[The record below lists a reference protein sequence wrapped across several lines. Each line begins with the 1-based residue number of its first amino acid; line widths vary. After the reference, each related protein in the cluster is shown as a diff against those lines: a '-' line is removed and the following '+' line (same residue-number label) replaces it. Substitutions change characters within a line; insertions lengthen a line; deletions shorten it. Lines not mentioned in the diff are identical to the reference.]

1 VGVRRQSGPVDVI
14 AASRSRRVFVCADDF
29 GIAPRTTL
37 AILRLAEARA
47 ISAVSVLVD
56 GESAAEQARAVRAMP
71 PEVAVGLH
79 FNLTDRLQGHV
90 TGALGLRLLRTCL
103 IARLDR
109 PRLRAEIERQYERFQ
124 QLFGRPPDF
133 IDGHEHVHQL
143 PIVRDAI
150 LSAMLARSG
159 RRIAVRATYPRAAR
173 GLKAAVIAA
182 LGGYALA
189 KELRRRGIATNDDFA
204 GAYDFSTRV
213 PYGVRMRKWLE
224 GISDRGLIMCHP
236 QLADPACP
244 APARE
249 AEFAYLASDAWRTL
263 LRRQDV
269 TLIPFRA

>member
-1 VGVRRQSGPVDVI
+1 MI